1 MGSKEAHF
9 DSIRD
14 DLEEKQQRLEA
25 EIEGYSNRRKLYD
38 AKEEDLEKE
47 YENKRAELERTMQKK
62 REALDTEYANFTK
75 AKENF
80 DTELKVRYYKIITL
94 ISIDNGPDFFF
105 HFKAFLFKNQ
115 YLPKQLRDYRYQ

>member
-1 MGSKEAHF
+1 MGSKESHF

-80 DTELKVRYYKIITL
+80 DTELKVFLLTNIFTDRSKAVLLLWIIYVV
-94 ISIDNGPDFFF
+94 SVFFVM
-105 HFKAFLFKNQ
+105 LSCTSVC
-115 YLPKQLRDYRYQ
+115 

>member
-38 AKEEDLEKE
+38 AKEEDLENE

-80 DTELKVRYYKIITL
+80 DTELKVWYYKIIIQSPEL
-94 ISIDNGPDFFF
+94 QCLLKVKEDLS
-105 HFKAFLFKNQ
+105 
-115 YLPKQLRDYRYQ
+115 